1 MNHTALMVQMIP
13 IDQINVLNPRSRNKI
28 VFQSIVSN
36 ISNLGLKRPI
46 TVARR
51 TEPADGKLY
60 DLVCGQGR
68 LEAFAALGQAEIPAI
83 VKEASKEECF
93 LMSLVEN
100 IARRQIRPLELLR
113 EISSL
118 KSRGYSTTEIAN
130 KIDVHKSY
138 VTGISHLLRD
148 GEERLISAV
157 ETGRIPLSVAMQIAN
172 TDEDGIQRALCQAY
186 EDKTLRGRK
195 LLAVRRIIEART
207 ANGKSSNP
215 GVRRQVD
222 RLQSAEGLVR
232 VYRQEADRQ
241 KLLIKKSQLRAHH
254 LLLSLSAL
262 KNLFRDENFY
272 TLLRVVGLDTI
283 LSPLAEKIQCTE
295 KASIWQNNV
304 S

>member
-1 MNHTALMVQMIP
+1 MNDTALMVQMIP

-28 VFQSIVSN
+28 VFRSIVSN

-100 IARRQIRPLELLR
+100 IARRQLRPLELLR

-138 VTGISHLLRD
+138 VTGISHLLKD

-207 ANGKSSNP
+207 TNGKSTNQ
-215 GVRRQVD
+215 GVRRKVD

-241 KLLIKKSQLRAHH
+241 KLLIKKSQLTEHR
-254 LLLSLSAL
+254 LLLILSAL
-262 KNLFRDENFY
+262 KNLFRDENFV
-272 TLLRVVGLDTI
+272 TLLRAEGLDTI
-283 LSPLAEKIQCTE
+283 PAPLAEKIQITE
-295 KASIWQNNV
+295 KASI
-304 S
+304 

>member
-1 MNHTALMVQMIP
+1 MNDTAPVVQMIP

-36 ISNLGLKRPI
+36 ISNLGLKKPI

-51 TEPADGKLY
+51 TEPADGKSY

-68 LEAFAALGQAEIPAI
+68 LEAFAALGQVEIPAI

-100 IARRQIRPLELLR
+100 IARRQLRPLELLR

-118 KSRGYSTTEIAN
+118 KSRGYSTTEIAH

-138 VTGISHLLRD
+138 VTGISHLLKD

-172 TDEDGIQRALCQAY
+172 TDEEGIQRALCQAY

-195 LLAVRRIIEART
+195 LLAVRRIIDART
-207 ANGKSSNP
+207 ANGKTTNQ
-215 GVRRQVD
+215 GVRRKVD

-241 KLLIKKSQLRAHH
+241 KLLIRKSQLTEHH
-254 LLLSLSAL
+254 LLLILSAL
-262 KNLFRDENFY
+262 KNLLRDEHFV
-272 TLLRVVGLDTI
+272 TLLRAEGLDTI
-283 LSPLAEKIQCTE
+283 PAPLAEKIQIAD
-295 KASIWQNNV
+295 KASI
-304 S
+304 